1 VSFEIWNVG
10 IGKLEWAII
19 IGTSAIVSV
28 CVCVKD
34 NRYSITKVLRSYLG
48 EVINGFGIILRQGS
62 TRGILLALF
71 SLGMYSVSLLF
82 ENTLTSRLVA
92 PRKTPPFDLA
102 ELIGAGYRIL
112 INGQTT
118 TEFASHLPYLLEEFD
133 KFNLTFK
140 QSLVEIVNTDI
151 LKNPGTFVE
160 DKFSYFSIA
169 TGTGNEVIRQTIK
182 SLVPER
188 CGCPRMRNEFSQF
201 PVYSF
206 FQHKLTFQIFRS
218 IQLFTEAGFCNFFD
232 WDLERLAPVFDTKSK
247 NTENSQASFDS
258 YVSLNNLIPLLLI
271 SGFLVSSSFLTFSF
285 ELRNL
290 AYRKFTRVI

>member
-1 VSFEIWNVG
+1 
-10 IGKLEWAII
+10 
-19 IGTSAIVSV
+19 
-28 CVCVKD
+28 
-34 NRYSITKVLRSYLG
+34 LRSYLG

-188 CGCPRMRNEFSQF
+188 CGCPRIRNEFSQF

-206 FQHKLTFQIFRS
+206 FQHKL
-218 IQLFTEAGFCNFFD
+218 LN
-232 WDLERLAPVFDTKSK
+232 K
-247 NTENSQASFDS
+247 QASF
-258 YVSLNNLIPLLLI
+258 
-271 SGFLVSSSFLTFSF
+271 
-285 ELRNL
+285 
-290 AYRKFTRVI
+290 